1 MYHRQVS
8 SQPHSGVQYRHAP
21 TARAQSAAVA
31 LPNASRT
38 SAALTV
44 AGYTLAHAGR
54 QVRLGPVAFWVAV
67 GTLVIMAIWTITT
80 ATYFAF
86 RDDVLTGLIA
96 RQAEMQYAYEDR
108 IADLR
113 QQIDRM
119 SSRQLLNQEQY
130 EQKLDQVIRRQS
142 ALENRAN
149 AIQSMPD
156 GIVTGSTR
164 PTGREQHRSVPNR
177 PAPVNDK
184 SSNLLLPERVARENV
199 ASALALLNASLDRVE
214 ARQAA
219 SLTSMQESY
228 EAKAKRIRGVL
239 SDLGL
244 DGMRLS
250 ARDGNA
256 GVGGPLVP
264 ARLPAYAG
272 PFEQHVYRVGIARAQ
287 VDRLTRTLASVP
299 LRTPVVGDVDISS
312 GFGMRI
318 DPFIRAPAMHTG
330 MDFRGETGDP
340 ARATADG
347 NVTVAGWQGGYGK
360 MVEIDHGNGLTTRY
374 AHLSDI
380 TVKVGQRVRA
390 GYIIGK
396 VGSTGR
402 STGPH
407 LHYETRVNGD
417 AVDPR
422 KFLRAGMRL
431 GGVR

>member
-8 SQPHSGVQYRHAP
+8 SQPYPGVPYRHAP

-31 LPNASRT
+31 LPG
-38 SAALTV
+38 AALTS

-54 QVRLGPVAFWVAV
+54 QLRLGPIAFWIAV
-67 GTLVIMAIWTITT
+67 GTLVIMAAWSITT

-130 EQKLDQVIRRQS
+130 EQKLDQIVRRQS
-142 ALENRAN
+142 ALEGRAN
-149 AIQSMPD
+149 AIQAMPD

-164 PTGREQHRSVPNR
+164 PTGREQTRSVPNR

-184 SSNLLLPERVARENV
+184 SSNLLLPDRAAGKDVTGTLAR
-199 ASALALLNASLDRVE
+199 LQASLDRVE

-219 SLTSMQESY
+219 SLATIERGY
-228 EAKAKRIRGVL
+228 ETKALRIRGVL
-239 SDLGL
+239 ADLGL
-244 DGMRLS
+244 NARMN
-250 ARDGNA
+250 ARDTA
-256 GVGGPLVP
+256 MGGPLVP

-272 PFEQHVYRVGIARAQ
+272 SFEQHVYRVGIARAQ

-299 LRTPVVGDVDISS
+299 LRRPVLGEIEISS

-330 MDFRGETGDP
+330 MDFRGDTGDP
-340 ARATADG
+340 VRATADG
-347 NVTVAGWQGGYGK
+347 NVTVAGPNGGYGK

-380 TVKVGQRVRA
+380 GVKVGQRVRA
-390 GYIIGK
+390 GHIVGK

-407 LHYETRVNGD
+407 LHYETRINGD

-431 GGVR
+431 GSVH

>member
-8 SQPHSGVQYRHAP
+8 SQPYSGVQYRRAAP

-31 LPNASRT
+31 LPGAVLSG
-38 SAALTV
+38 

-54 QVRLGPVAFWVAV
+54 QVRLGPIAFWVAV
-67 GTLVIMAIWTITT
+67 GTLVIMAMWTITT

-130 EQKLDQVIRRQS
+130 EQKLDQIIRRQS

-149 AIQSMPD
+149 AIQGMPD

-164 PTGREQHRSVPNR
+164 ATGREQTRSVPNR

-184 SSNLLLPERVARENV
+184 SSNLLLPDRTSRDSVAG
-199 ASALALLNASLDRVE
+199 ALALLQASLDRVE

-219 SLTSMQESY
+219 SLTSIQESY
-228 EAKAKRIRGVL
+228 EAKAQRIRGVL
-239 SDLGL
+239 ADLGL
-244 DGMRLS
+244 DSMRIG
-250 ARDGNA
+250 ARDNA

-299 LRTPVVGDVDISS
+299 LRKPIVGEMEVSS
-312 GFGMRI
+312 GYGMRI

-347 NVTVAGWQGGYGK
+347 NITVAGWQGGYGK

-390 GYIIGK
+390 GHIIGK
-396 VGSTGR
+396 IGSTGR

-422 KFLRAGMRL
+422 KFLRAGLRL
-431 GGVR
+431 GSAH